1 MFFVCRLRDR
11 RIGSLKCRICSTTHS
26 SKIHHLS
33 AAVDVYCDW
42 IDECHKV
49 NSIENQL
56 AGGASRSA
64 AAAADDDSDENVFT

>member
-1 MFFVCRLRDR
+1 MCGFFSERDR
-11 RIGSLKCRICSTTHS
+11 RIGTLKCRICSTGHS
-26 SKIHHLS
+26 SKVHHLS

-56 AGGASRSA
+56 TGGVKRQRASVAEDS
-64 AAAADDDSDENVFT
+64 DDDAFR